1 MSKQKHLRAYK
12 KLTPSNVYW
21 SVVLVFIAM
30 IISLGVGILNQYTSS
45 IKWKVSSNEKIAM
58 ANQSIDM
65 LYDNS
70 ETSRE
75 NKIKFAALYS
85 KMITKNG
92 DLTSEATPGNVKKLH
107 NYYTHLNSKGSD
119 FNYKKRDAE
128 VRLKYAILE
137 QFDNLFTYDTHSV
150 LYRKVTPTTI
160 VNLNNSTF
168 DDLTTLFVQNPH
180 DAFVARIIKQEK
192 KLNKDIIVLDNVAQ
206 KFNDAY
212 KFNIDDTEVT
222 LKPGYHDNITAIY
235 RQGMSALNY
244 DWKSTKYMQ
253 QINNM
258 MKPIIAWTIRKY
270 EIYQNYLDDM
280 KDKNSSYAAWKEQQ
294 QEFFANVKSTHA
306 AAVAAKHQAEELA
319 REQKVAAEAEA
330 KRKAKEK
337 AKNDSAE
344 TVPDLTNKTI
354 ETATAWATPLK
365 ITVKT
370 SYVNTDDETLDGKIK
385 STDPTVDGKVYPGYD
400 GEDILNVVIYKYVAP
415 TVDSSSSSSSTTTDP
430 SQNSSSTTTSSS
442 SSSSSSSSTN

>member
-12 KLTPSNVYW
+12 KLTPSKVYW
-21 SVVLVFIAM
+21 SLVLVFIAM
-30 IISLGVGILNQYTSS
+30 IISLGVGVLNQYTGS
-45 IKWKVSSNEKIAM
+45 IKWKASADEKIAM

-65 LYDNS
+65 LYDKS

-85 KMITKNG
+85 KMITKKG

-107 NYYTHLNSKGSD
+107 SYYTHLISKGSEIT
-119 FNYKKRDAE
+119 YKKQDAE

-137 QFDNLFTYDTHSV
+137 QFDNLFTDNTHAI
-150 LYRKVTPTTI
+150 LDRTVTPTTI
-160 VNLNNSTF
+160 VNLNNSTIA
-168 DDLTTLFVQNPH
+168 DLTTLFVQNPN

-192 KLNKDIIVLDNVAQ
+192 KLNKDIIVLDGVAQ

-222 LKPGYHDNITAIY
+222 LKPGYHDDITAIY

-253 QINNM
+253 QINNT
-258 MKPIIAWTIRKY
+258 MKPIVAWTIGKY
-270 EIYQNYLDDM
+270 ESYQNYLDDM
-280 KDKNSSYAAWKEQQ
+280 KDKSSSYAAWKEQQ

-306 AAVAAKHQAEELA
+306 AAVAAKHQAEEIA
-319 REQKVAAEAEA
+319 REQKAAAEAEA
-330 KRKAKEK
+330 KRQAEEK
-337 AKNDSAE
+337 AKNDAAE

-354 ETATAWATPLK
+354 ETATEWATPLK

-370 SYVNTDDETLDGKIK
+370 SYVNTNDKTLDDKIK

-415 TVDSSSSSSSTTTDP
+415 TVDSSSSSSSTTTNP
-430 SQNSSSTTTSSS
+430 SQNSSSTTTPASSS
-442 SSSSSSSSTN
+442 SSN